1 MNCSAMSWAHRHA
14 HGFLGVMLI
23 KNLIYLKAW
32 TKICFIEVAGTFTE
46 GMFFPPC
53 CSLCVQMSMSVNGQ
67 ASVAPASATTPS
79 GTTPASALWITCR
92 STEGTTAWVGRLA
105 GFSRLSLSYLGLPA
119 TLHFSH
125 KRTTHRHEEELL
137 LQELLLWQR
146 NVRRRAKLQHDQ
158 KDVLLLLQHRP
169 CVEQTLRTVPR
180 AQQRWGLEQ

>member
-1 MNCSAMSWAHRHA
+1 MCFCWPEVQKSNTASPPCLWSMNCSAMSWAHRHA

-23 KNLIYLKAW
+23 KNFIYLKAW

-119 TLHFSH
+119 TLHFSQTH
-125 KRTTHRHEEELL
+125 HTQTWGRATATGTFTLTTE
-137 LQELLLWQR
+137 
-146 NVRRRAKLQHDQ
+146 RA
-158 KDVLLLLQHRP
+158 
-169 CVEQTLRTVPR
+169 T
-180 AQQRWGLEQ
+180 AS